1 MRTKKTVQETQPRS
15 DKAAITG
22 LSYLA
27 MLDTVPITDFLC
39 QRLISIFG
47 NGTWAVY
54 SYNENGILTE
64 YDTNISGDTSLA
76 DDLYHLRDTH
86 FSYADLELEAGF
98 RFGRTTV
105 GTYELMRVLDV
116 LRPIYLTTQQVPVYH
131 PGMRDDFS
139 RTMLRELYGYAPEAL
154 MGDNAYEANNA
165 NADRLYLL
173 TAIKVN
179 TFTKELDFRYGCL
192 ACATVE

>member
-1 MRTKKTVQETQPRS
+1 MGTKKTVQETQPRS

-27 MLDTVPITDFLC
+27 MLDTVPITDFLY
-39 QRLISIFG
+39 QRLSSIFG
-47 NGTWAVY
+47 NDTWAIH
-54 SYNENGILTE
+54 SYTENGILKE
-64 YDTNISGDTSLA
+64 YETNISDDTSLA
-76 DDLYHLRDTH
+76 NDLYHLRDTY
-86 FSYADLELEAGF
+86 FSYADLELEVGF

-139 RTMLRELYGYAPEAL
+139 HTMLRELYGYAPEAL

-173 TAIKVN
+173 TAIKVD
-179 TFTKELDFRYGCL
+179 TRTKELDTKYGRYSSI
-192 ACATVE
+192 

>member
-15 DKAAITG
+15 EKAAITG
-22 LSYLA
+22 LSYPA

-39 QRLISIFG
+39 QRLSSIFVDS
-47 NGTWAVY
+47 NWTIH

-64 YDTNISGDTSLA
+64 YETAIIDDTSLA
-76 DDLYHLRDTH
+76 NDLYHLRDTH

-131 PGMRDDFS
+131 PGMRDDYDH
-139 RTMLRELYGYAPEAL
+139 TMLRELYGYAPEAL

-173 TAIKVN
+173 TAIKTN
-179 TFTKELDFRYGCL
+179 TRTAELDTKYGPY
-192 ACATVE
+192 TSI

>member
-22 LSYLA
+22 PSYLA

-39 QRLISIFG
+39 QRLRSIFG
-47 NGTWAVY
+47 NDTWAIH
-54 SYNENGILTE
+54 SYTENGILKE
-64 YDTNISGDTSLA
+64 YETDISDDTSLA
-76 DDLYHLRDTH
+76 NDLYHLRDTY
-86 FSYADLELEAGF
+86 FSYADLESEVGF

-139 RTMLRELYGYAPEAL
+139 HTMLRELYGYAPEAL

-173 TAIKVN
+173 TAIKDN
-179 TFTKELDFRYGCL
+179 TLTKELDFRYGCL
-192 ACATVE
+192 SCATVE

>member
-39 QRLISIFG
+39 QRLSSIFG
-47 NGTWAVY
+47 NDTWAVH

-64 YDTNISGDTSLA
+64 YETNISDDTSLA
-76 DDLYHLRDTH
+76 NDLYHLRDTY

-131 PGMRDDFS
+131 PGMQNDFDH
-139 RTMLRELYGYAPEAL
+139 TMLRELYGYAPEAL
-154 MGDNAYEANNA
+154 MGDNAYEANNT
-165 NADRLYLL
+165 NADRLHLL

-179 TFTKELDFRYGCL
+179 TLTKELDFRYGCL
-192 ACATVE
+192 ACATVK

>member
-39 QRLISIFG
+39 QRLSSIFG
-47 NGTWAVY
+47 NDTWAAH

-64 YDTNISGDTSLA
+64 CETSISDDTSLVT
-76 DDLYHLRDTH
+76 DLYLLRDVH

-116 LRPIYLTTQQVPVYH
+116 LRPIYLTTQRVPVYH

-165 NADRLYLL
+165 NADRLHLL

-179 TFTKELDFRYGCL
+179 TLTKELDTKYGRYSRI
-192 ACATVE
+192 

>member
-39 QRLISIFG
+39 QRLSSIFG
-47 NGTWAVY
+47 NDTWAIH

-64 YDTNISGDTSLA
+64 YETNISDGTSLA

-86 FSYADLELEAGF
+86 FSYADLVLEAGF

-131 PGMRDDFS
+131 PGMLNDFDH
-139 RTMLRELYGYAPEAL
+139 TMLRELYGYGPEAL
-154 MGDNAYEANNA
+154 YDDDAYIANNA
-165 NADRLYLL
+165 NAERLYLI
-173 TAIKVN
+173 TAIKAD
-179 TFTKELDFRYGCL
+179 TRTAELDTKYGRYSSI
-192 ACATVE
+192 

>member
-1 MRTKKTVQETQPRS
+1 MRTKKTVQEIRADVVAPNYVASNYVAT
-15 DKAAITG
+15 
-22 LSYLA
+22 LSN
-27 MLDTVPITDFLC
+27 TPIDEFLR
-39 QRLISIFG
+39 QRLSSIFG
-47 NGTWAVY
+47 NDTWAIH

-64 YDTNISGDTSLA
+64 YETAIIDDTSLA
-76 DDLYHLRDTH
+76 NDLYHLRDTH

-173 TAIKVN
+173 TAIKVDMR
-179 TFTKELDFRYGCL
+179 TKVLDTKYGRYSSI
-192 ACATVE
+192 

>member
-1 MRTKKTVQETQPRS
+1 MRTKKTVQEIQPRS
-15 DKAAITG
+15 EKATITC

-27 MLDTVPITDFLC
+27 MLDTVPITDFLR
-39 QRLISIFG
+39 QRLSSIFG
-47 NGTWAVY
+47 NDTWAIH

-64 YDTNISGDTSLA
+64 CSTIIIDDTSLEN
-76 DDLYHLRDTH
+76 DLYHLRDTY

-139 RTMLRELYGYAPEAL
+139 HTMLRELYGYAPEAL

-173 TAIKVN
+173 TAIKDN
-179 TFTKELDFRYGCL
+179 TLTKELDSRYGCL

>member
-1 MRTKKTVQETQPRS
+1 MRTKKTVQEIQPS

-27 MLDTVPITDFLC
+27 MLDTVPINDFLY
-39 QRLISIFG
+39 QRLSSIFG
-47 NGTWAVY
+47 NDTWAIH

-64 YDTNISGDTSLA
+64 YETGIIDDTYLA
-76 DDLYHLRDTH
+76 TELYHLRDTY
-86 FSYADLELEAGF
+86 FSYADLEYEAGF

-116 LRPIYLTTQQVPVYH
+116 LRPIYLTAQHVPVYH

-139 RTMLRELYGYAPEAL
+139 HTMLRELYGYAPEAL

-165 NADRLYLL
+165 NADRLHLL

-179 TFTKELDFRYGCL
+179 TLAKELDTKYGCYSSI
-192 ACATVE
+192 

>member
-39 QRLISIFG
+39 QRLSSIFG
-47 NGTWAVY
+47 NDTWAIH

-64 YDTNISGDTSLA
+64 YETNISDGTSLA

-131 PGMRDDFS
+131 PGMLNDFDH
-139 RTMLRELYGYAPEAL
+139 TMLRELYGYGPEAL
-154 MGDNAYEANNA
+154 YDDDAYIANNA
-165 NADRLYLL
+165 NAERLYLI
-173 TAIKVN
+173 TAIKAD
-179 TFTKELDFRYGCL
+179 TRTAELDTKYGRYSSI
-192 ACATVE
+192 

>member
-22 LSYLA
+22 LSYVA
-27 MLDTVPITDFLC
+27 TLDTVLITDFLR
-39 QRLISIFG
+39 QRLSSIFG
-47 NGTWAVY
+47 NDTWAIH

-64 YDTNISGDTSLA
+64 YETAIIDGASLA
-76 DDLYHLRDTH
+76 NDLYHLRDTH

-173 TAIKVN
+173 TAIKVDMR
-179 TFTKELDFRYGCL
+179 TKKLDTMYGRYSSI
-192 ACATVE
+192 

>member
-22 LSYLA
+22 LSYLE

-47 NGTWAVY
+47 NDTWATH

-64 YDTNISGDTSLA
+64 CETNISGDTSLA
-76 DDLYHLRDTH
+76 DDLYHLRDAH

-116 LRPIYLTTQQVPVYH
+116 LRPIYLTTQRVPVYH
-131 PGMRDDFS
+131 PGMRDDFNH
-139 RTMLRELYGYAPEAL
+139 TMLRELYGCAPEAL
-154 MGDNAYEANNA
+154 MGDYAYEANNA

-173 TAIKVN
+173 TAFKVDMRSA
-179 TFTKELDFRYGCL
+179 ELDAKYGRYSSI
-192 ACATVE
+192 

>member
-1 MRTKKTVQETQPRS
+1 
-15 DKAAITG
+15 
-22 LSYLA
+22 
-27 MLDTVPITDFLC
+27 VPITEFLC

-47 NGTWAVY
+47 NDTWAIH

-64 YDTNISGDTSLA
+64 YETAISDDTSLA
-76 DDLYHLRDTH
+76 NDLYHLRDTH

-116 LRPIYLTTQQVPVYH
+116 LRPIYLTTQRVPVYH

-139 RTMLRELYGYAPEAL
+139 HTMLRELYGCAPEAL
-154 MGDNAYEANNA
+154 MGDNAYEANNT

-173 TAIKVN
+173 TAINVDMRSAA
-179 TFTKELDFRYGCL
+179 LDAKYGRYSSI
-192 ACATVE
+192 

>member
-15 DKAAITG
+15 DMATITG

-39 QRLISIFG
+39 QRLSSIFG
-47 NGTWAVY
+47 NDTWAIH

-64 YDTNISGDTSLA
+64 CETSISDSTSLA
-76 DDLYHLRDTH
+76 NDLYYPRDAH

-116 LRPIYLTTQQVPVYH
+116 LRPIYLTTQRVPVYH

-139 RTMLRELYGYAPEAL
+139 HTMLRELYGYAPEAL

-165 NADRLYLL
+165 NADRLHLL

-179 TFTKELDFRYGCL
+179 TLTKELDTKYGRYSSI
-192 ACATVE
+192 

>member
-1 MRTKKTVQETQPRS
+1 MRTKKTVQEIQPRS

-27 MLDTVPITDFLC
+27 MLDTVPITDFLY
-39 QRLISIFG
+39 QRLRSIFG
-47 NGTWAVY
+47 NDTWAIH
-54 SYNENGILTE
+54 SYTENGILKE
-64 YDTNISGDTSLA
+64 YETDISDDTSLA
-76 DDLYHLRDTH
+76 DDLYHLRDTY

-116 LRPIYLTTQQVPVYH
+116 LRPIYLTAQQVPVYH

-139 RTMLRELYGYAPEAL
+139 HTMLRELYGYAPEAL

-173 TAIKVN
+173 TAIKDN
-179 TFTKELDFRYGCL
+179 PLTKELDFRYGCL

>member
-27 MLDTVPITDFLC
+27 MLDTVPITDFLR
-39 QRLISIFG
+39 QRLSSIFG
-47 NGTWAVY
+47 NDTWAIH

-64 YDTNISGDTSLA
+64 YETAIIDDTSLA
-76 DDLYHLRDTH
+76 NDLYHLRDTH

-131 PGMRDDFS
+131 PGMLNDFDH
-139 RTMLRELYGYAPEAL
+139 TMLRELYGYAPEAL

-173 TAIKVN
+173 TAIKVDMR
-179 TFTKELDFRYGCL
+179 TKELDTKYGPYSSI
-192 ACATVE
+192 

>member
-1 MRTKKTVQETQPRS
+1 MGTKKTVQEIQPRS
-15 DKAAITG
+15 EKATITC

-27 MLDTVPITDFLC
+27 MLDTVPINDFLR
-39 QRLISIFG
+39 QRLSSIFG
-47 NGTWAVY
+47 NDTWAVH

-64 YDTNISGDTSLA
+64 YETNISDDTSLA
-76 DDLYHLRDTH
+76 DDLYYLRDTH

-116 LRPIYLTTQQVPVYH
+116 LRPIYLTTQRVPVYH

-139 RTMLRELYGYAPEAL
+139 HTMLRELYGYAPEAL

-165 NADRLYLL
+165 NADRLHLL

-179 TFTKELDFRYGCL
+179 TLTKELDTKYGRYSSI
-192 ACATVE
+192 

>member
-1 MRTKKTVQETQPRS
+1 MHTKKTVQEIQPRS
-15 DKAAITG
+15 EKATITC

-27 MLDTVPITDFLC
+27 MLDTVPINDFLY
-39 QRLISIFG
+39 QRLSSIFG
-47 NGTWAVY
+47 NDTWAVH

-64 YDTNISGDTSLA
+64 YETNISDDTSLA
-76 DDLYHLRDTH
+76 DDLYYLRDTH

-116 LRPIYLTTQQVPVYH
+116 LRPIYLTTQRVPVYH

-139 RTMLRELYGYAPEAL
+139 HTMLRELYGYAPEAL

-165 NADRLYLL
+165 NADRLHLL

-179 TFTKELDFRYGCL
+179 TLTKELDTKYGRYSSI
-192 ACATVE
+192 

>member
-15 DKAAITG
+15 DKAAFTA
-22 LSYLA
+22 STYLA
-27 MLDTVPITDFLC
+27 MLDTVPITDFLR
-39 QRLISIFG
+39 QRLSSIFVDS
-47 NGTWAVY
+47 NWTIH

-64 YDTNISGDTSLA
+64 YETNFSDDTSLA
-76 DDLYHLRDTH
+76 DDLYYLRDTH

-179 TFTKELDFRYGCL
+179 TLTEELDTKYGRYSSI
-192 ACATVE
+192 

>member
-27 MLDTVPITDFLC
+27 MLDTVPIADFLC

-47 NGTWAVY
+47 SGTWAVY

-139 RTMLRELYGYAPEAL
+139 RKMLRELYGCAPEAL

-179 TFTKELDFRYGCL
+179 TLTEELDFRYGRL

>member
-1 MRTKKTVQETQPRS
+1 MRTKKTVQET
-15 DKAAITG
+15 KADVVACNYVASNYVAT
-22 LSYLA
+22 LSN
-27 MLDTVPITDFLC
+27 TPIDEFLR
-39 QRLISIFG
+39 QRLSSIFG
-47 NGTWAVY
+47 NDTWAIH

-64 YDTNISGDTSLA
+64 YETAIIDDTSLA
-76 DDLYHLRDTH
+76 NDLYHLRDTH

-131 PGMRDDFS
+131 PGMRDDYDH
-139 RTMLRELYGYAPEAL
+139 TMLRELYGYAPEAL

-165 NADRLYLL
+165 NADRLYLP
-173 TAIKVN
+173 TAIKVDMR
-179 TFTKELDFRYGCL
+179 TKVLDTMYGRYSSI
-192 ACATVE
+192 

>member
-1 MRTKKTVQETQPRS
+1 MRTKKTVQEIQPRS
-15 DKAAITG
+15 EEATITC

-27 MLDTVPITDFLC
+27 MLDTVPITDFLR
-39 QRLISIFG
+39 QRLSSIFG
-47 NGTWAVY
+47 NDTWAIH

-64 YDTNISGDTSLA
+64 YETNITDDTSLA
-76 DDLYHLRDTH
+76 NDLYHLRDTY

-139 RTMLRELYGYAPEAL
+139 HTMLRELYGYAPEAL

-173 TAIKVN
+173 TAIKIN
-179 TFTKELDFRYGCL
+179 TRTAELDTKYGPY
-192 ACATVE
+192 TSI

>member
-1 MRTKKTVQETQPRS
+1 MRTKKTVQET
-15 DKAAITG
+15 KADVVASNYVASNYVAT
-22 LSYLA
+22 LSN
-27 MLDTVPITDFLC
+27 TPIDEFLR
-39 QRLISIFG
+39 QRLSSIFG
-47 NGTWAVY
+47 NDTWAIH

-64 YDTNISGDTSLA
+64 YETAIIDDTSLA
-76 DDLYHLRDTH
+76 NDLYHLRDTH

-173 TAIKVN
+173 TAIKVDMR
-179 TFTKELDFRYGCL
+179 TKELDTKYGPYSSI
-192 ACATVE
+192 

>member
-15 DKAAITG
+15 EKAAITG

-27 MLDTVPITDFLC
+27 MLDTVPITDFLR
-39 QRLISIFG
+39 QRLRSIFG
-47 NGTWAVY
+47 NDTWAIH

-64 YDTNISGDTSLA
+64 YETNITDDTSLA
-76 DDLYHLRDTH
+76 NDLYHLRDTY

-139 RTMLRELYGYAPEAL
+139 HTMLRELYGYAPEAL

-173 TAIKVN
+173 TAIKIN
-179 TFTKELDFRYGCL
+179 TRTAELDTKYGPY
-192 ACATVE
+192 TSI

>member
-15 DKAAITG
+15 EKAAITG

-39 QRLISIFG
+39 QRLRSIFG
-47 NGTWAVY
+47 NDTWAIH

-64 YDTNISGDTSLA
+64 YETDISDDTSLA
-76 DDLYHLRDTH
+76 NDLYHLRDTY

-139 RTMLRELYGYAPEAL
+139 HTMLRELYGYAPEAL

-179 TFTKELDFRYGCL
+179 TLTEELDTKYGRYSSI
-192 ACATVE
+192 

>member
-22 LSYLA
+22 FSYLA
-27 MLDTVPITDFLC
+27 MLDTVPITDFLY
-39 QRLISIFG
+39 QRLSSIFVDS
-47 NGTWAVY
+47 NWTIH

-64 YDTNISGDTSLA
+64 YETNISDNTSLA
-76 DDLYHLRDTH
+76 NDLYHLRDTH

-116 LRPIYLTTQQVPVYH
+116 LRPVYLTTQQVPVYH

-173 TAIKVN
+173 TAIKVD
-179 TFTKELDFRYGCL
+179 TRSAELDTKYGRYSRI
-192 ACATVE
+192 

>member
-27 MLDTVPITDFLC
+27 MIDTVPITDFLC
-39 QRLISIFG
+39 QRLRSIFG
-47 NGTWAVY
+47 NDTWAIH

-64 YDTNISGDTSLA
+64 CETNIIDDTSLA
-76 DDLYHLRDTH
+76 NDLYHLRDTY

-173 TAIKVN
+173 TAFKVD
-179 TFTKELDFRYGCL
+179 TRIEFLDTKYGRYSSI
-192 ACATVE
+192 

>member
-22 LSYLA
+22 LSYPA
-27 MLDTVPITDFLC
+27 MLDTVMITDFLR
-39 QRLISIFG
+39 QRLSSIFG
-47 NGTWAVY
+47 NDTWAPH
-54 SYNENGILTE
+54 SYNDNGLLTE
-64 YDTNISGDTSLA
+64 YEITISDDASLA
-76 DDLYHLRDTH
+76 NDLYHLRDTY

-173 TAIKVN
+173 TAIKVDMR
-179 TFTKELDFRYGCL
+179 TKKLDTMYGRYSSI
-192 ACATVE
+192 

>member
-15 DKAAITG
+15 DNAAITG

-27 MLDTVPITDFLC
+27 VLDTVPITDFLC
-39 QRLISIFG
+39 QRLSSIFG
-47 NGTWAVY
+47 NDTWAIH
-54 SYNENGILTE
+54 SYNENGILTKHE
-64 YDTNISGDTSLA
+64 TFSDDTSLA
-76 DDLYHLRDTH
+76 DDLYYLRDTY

-116 LRPIYLTTQQVPVYH
+116 LRPIYLTAQQVPVYH

-139 RTMLRELYGYAPEAL
+139 HTMLRELYGYAPEAL

-165 NADRLYLL
+165 NADRLHLL

-179 TFTKELDFRYGCL
+179 TLTKELDTKYGRYSRI
-192 ACATVE
+192 

>member
-39 QRLISIFG
+39 QRLSSIFVDS
-47 NGTWAVY
+47 NWTIH

-64 YDTNISGDTSLA
+64 YETAIIDDTSLA
-76 DDLYHLRDTH
+76 NDLYHLRDTY
-86 FSYADLELEAGF
+86 FSYADLELEVGF

-131 PGMRDDFS
+131 PGMLS
-139 RTMLRELYGYAPEAL
+139 
-154 MGDNAYEANNA
+154 
-165 NADRLYLL
+165 
-173 TAIKVN
+173 
-179 TFTKELDFRYGCL
+179 
-192 ACATVE
+192 

>member
-1 MRTKKTVQETQPRS
+1 MRTKKTVQEIQPS
-15 DKAAITG
+15 DKAAIAG

-27 MLDTVPITDFLC
+27 MLDTVPINDFLY
-39 QRLISIFG
+39 QRLSSIFG
-47 NGTWAVY
+47 NDTWAIH

-64 YDTNISGDTSLA
+64 YETGIIDDTYLA
-76 DDLYHLRDTH
+76 TELYHLRDTY
-86 FSYADLELEAGF
+86 FSYADLEYEAGF

-116 LRPIYLTTQQVPVYH
+116 LRPIYLTTQRVPVYH

-139 RTMLRELYGYAPEAL
+139 HTMLRELYGYAPEAL

-173 TAIKVN
+173 TAIKDN
-179 TFTKELDFRYGCL
+179 TLTKELDTKYGCYSSI
-192 ACATVE
+192 

>member
-1 MRTKKTVQETQPRS
+1 MRTKKTVREIQPRS
-15 DKAAITG
+15 EEATITC

-27 MLDTVPITDFLC
+27 MLDTVPITDFLR
-39 QRLISIFG
+39 QRLSSIFVDS
-47 NGTWAVY
+47 NWTIH

-64 YDTNISGDTSLA
+64 YETNISDDTSLA
-76 DDLYHLRDTH
+76 NDLYHLRDTH

-173 TAIKVN
+173 TAFKVDMRSAA
-179 TFTKELDFRYGCL
+179 LDAKYGRYSSI
-192 ACATVE
+192 